1 MSQDLRSVT
10 RYQGKNR
17 FKEKV
22 QDIAGRMLV
31 STDSSVGIIYDDEG
45 NVVDLSAAGVTGLD
59 ARVTAL
65 EADAMLKTVY
75 DADDDGL
82 VDRVD
87 EKRELL
93 TIASN
98 GQTAFTLAAVPLQ
111 PSLST
116 VTFNTLTAKYGVDY
130 TIVGT
135 ALTWISAVPLAT
147 TDTLEI
153 IYR

>member
-1 MSQDLRSVT
+1 MSQDLRSAT
-10 RYQGKNR
+10 RYQGNNR
-17 FKEKV
+17 FKERV
-22 QDIAGRMLV
+22 QDIAGRMIV
-31 STDSSVGIIYDDEG
+31 STDNSVTVLYDDEG
-45 NVVDLSAAGVTGLD
+45 NIVDLSAAGVSGLD
-59 ARVTAL
+59 GRVSAL

-75 DADDDGL
+75 DTDDDGL

-87 EKRELL
+87 EKRDLL
-93 TIASN
+93 PITTN
-98 GQTAFTLAAVPLQ
+98 GQTAFTLSEAPLQ

-135 ALTWISAVPLAT
+135 ALTWISAVPLST